1 MAVGGKITDLIQGK
15 GINFDIPTTPTFSL
29 GSIGET
35 GYSSAGL
42 QTEFYLI
49 NKNDNWLERNFR
61 FLHAFFAGTQWVQL
75 PAGMIKG
82 SNIYNVLCPGR
93 FNILWASVG
102 STVSIEGRLRKNKKM
117 AEKFGNVLKSIDED
131 TLWPDAWKVKIDIKD
146 LTPNSFNTYI
156 NYFVN
161 GTGAVTNQVRENAR
175 FGTVNTNPIDAII
188 NYLKDD
194 LPKSSSPPPS
204 GKP

>member
-1 MAVGGKITDLIQGK
+1 MAAGGKITDLIQGK

-175 FGTVNTNPIDAII
+175 FGTFNTNPIDAII